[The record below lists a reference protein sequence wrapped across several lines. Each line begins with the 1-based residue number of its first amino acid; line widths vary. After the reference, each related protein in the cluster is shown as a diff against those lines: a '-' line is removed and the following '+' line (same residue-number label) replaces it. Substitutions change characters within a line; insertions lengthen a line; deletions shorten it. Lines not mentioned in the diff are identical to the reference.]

1 MLCAFFFVTAINW
14 LARVITWFNIS
25 ILCAL
30 HMHDWILLNAVSFLQ
45 ANKRH
50 FVPYTRYIITVLR
63 LTWSLFPAMEKYQT
77 HVLSNWY
84 LFSAILFAFQF
95 KCNWKIRLVV
105 WTLVYFFLSIYSG
118 REQKKRID
126 NDEQIISFAHDSK

>member
-1 MLCAFFFVTAINW
+1 MCIFFVTAINW
-14 LARVITWFNIS
+14 LARDITWFNIS
-25 ILCAL
+25 ILCPL

-50 FVPYTRYIITVLR
+50 FVPYTRYIITVLW
-63 LTWSLFPAMEKYQT
+63 LTWSLFSAMEKYQT

-95 KCNWKIRLVV
+95 KCNWKVRLVKNSFV
-105 WTLVYFFLSIYSG
+105 HFFGSQAE
-118 REQKKRID
+118 RKKKQID
-126 NDEQIISFAHDSK
+126 NDEQIIAFAHDSK